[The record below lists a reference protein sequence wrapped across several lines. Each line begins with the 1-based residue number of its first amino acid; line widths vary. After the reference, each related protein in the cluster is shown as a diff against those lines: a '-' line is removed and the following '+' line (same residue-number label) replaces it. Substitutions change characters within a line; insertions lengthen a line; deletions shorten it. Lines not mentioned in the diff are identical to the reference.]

1 MVFIVI
7 GTTPTITYNFNI
19 VSPSNFRTCIL
30 TITAID
36 TFLGMILGI
45 STVQYNKKE

>member
-1 MVFIVI
+1 MTEIII
-7 GTTPTITYNFNI
+7 GTTPTITYKFKT
-19 VSPSNFRTCIL
+19 VSPSEFRACIL
-30 TITAID
+30 TITAIG